1 MLPEKKKW
9 RHRQYDHGNAFWSV
23 FYVLRYV
30 TRFFRRIFYIPV
42 TFILT
47 NRNTVT
53 RQIGYFYRD
62 RLIMTEKEY
71 NECVSTYADNVYR
84 FILKNLRHEEDARDV
99 VQTAFE
105 KMWRN
110 REDIDNTKCK
120 SYLFTV
126 AYHQMIDH
134 IRKVKRI
141 YLKEEFAEETKVQ
154 SNQQNSL
161 KKVLEEALSRLS
173 ETQRSLVLLKDYEG
187 YSYDEIGQITGLSES
202 QVKVYLHRARVQLK
216 TYLVKLENVI

>member
-1 MLPEKKKW
+1 
-9 RHRQYDHGNAFWSV
+9 
-23 FYVLRYV
+23 
-30 TRFFRRIFYIPV
+30 
-42 TFILT
+42 
-47 NRNTVT
+47 
-53 RQIGYFYRD
+53 
-62 RLIMTEKEY
+62 MTEKEY
-71 NECVSTYADNVYR
+71 NLCVNQYADNVFR
-84 FILKNLRHEEDARDV
+84 FIVKNLRHEDDARDI
-99 VQTAFE
+99 VQSAFE

-110 REDIDNTKCK
+110 RETVETEKSK

-141 YLKEEFAEETKVQ
+141 QLREEFSDEIRIQDQPA
-154 SNQQNSL
+154 NNL

-187 YSYDEIGQITGLSES
+187 YSYEEIGQIMNLNPS

-216 TYLVKLENVI
+216 EYLVKMENVI

>member
-1 MLPEKKKW
+1 
-9 RHRQYDHGNAFWSV
+9 
-23 FYVLRYV
+23 
-30 TRFFRRIFYIPV
+30 
-42 TFILT
+42 
-47 NRNTVT
+47 
-53 RQIGYFYRD
+53 
-62 RLIMTEKEY
+62 MTEKEY
-71 NECVSTYADNVYR
+71 NECVNLYADNVYR

-110 REDIDNTKCK
+110 REEVDNAKSK

-141 YLKEEFAEETKVQ
+141 HLKEDFEDDNRVQ
-154 SNQQNSL
+154 HMPAQNL
-161 KKVLEEALSRLS
+161 RKTLEEALARLS
-173 ETQRSLVLLKDYEG
+173 ETQRSLVMLKDYEG
-187 YSYDEIGQITGLSES
+187 YSYEEIGKITGLNES

-216 TYLVKLENVI
+216 SYLVKLENVI

>member
-1 MLPEKKKW
+1 
-9 RHRQYDHGNAFWSV
+9 
-23 FYVLRYV
+23 
-30 TRFFRRIFYIPV
+30 
-42 TFILT
+42 
-47 NRNTVT
+47 
-53 RQIGYFYRD
+53 
-62 RLIMTEKEY
+62 MTEKEY
-71 NECVSTYADNVYR
+71 NICVTEYADNVYR

-110 REDIDNTKCK
+110 RADVDAQKSK

-141 YLKEEFAEETKVQ
+141 QLKEEFREDAKVQ
-154 SNQQNSL
+154 HKPENNL
-161 KKVLEEALSRLS
+161 KKVLNEALARLN
-173 ETQRSLVLLKDYEG
+173 ETQRTLVLLKDYEG
-187 YSYDEIGQITGLSES
+187 YSYEEIGKITDLNPS

-216 TYLVKLENVI
+216 EYIVRMENVI